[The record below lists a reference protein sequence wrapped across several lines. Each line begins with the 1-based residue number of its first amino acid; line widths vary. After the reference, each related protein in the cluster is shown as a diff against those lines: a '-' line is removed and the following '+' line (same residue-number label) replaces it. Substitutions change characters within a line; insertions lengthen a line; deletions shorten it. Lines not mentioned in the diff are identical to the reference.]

1 MAMIGLV
8 GFIGAGKG
16 TVGEYLKLDGYHQG
30 SFAGALKDTASTLF
44 GWDRNL
50 LEGDTVESR
59 NFRESIDGWWSDRF
73 GYEFTPRLALQLL
86 GTEAGR
92 NVFHPDVW
100 IYSLEKRI
108 EGLKDVVLTDT
119 RFPNEIEFIRS
130 KGGIIIEVTRG
141 KRPEW
146 YETALKQNQYGI
158 DREYELFDEGLCM
171 EQLYPNIHISEWSW
185 IGQKVDYTI
194 YNDGTLDD
202 LISNVRKI
210 LTQIKNNDTMVTQL
224 NNGDSNETFE

>member
-1 MAMIGLV
+1 MIIGLV

-16 TVGEYLKLDGYHQG
+16 TVGEYLHMEGYHQG

-44 GWDRNL
+44 GWEREL

-59 NFRESIDGWWSDRF
+59 NFRESIDGWWSNRF
-73 GYEFTPRLALQLL
+73 GYDFTPRMALQLL

-130 KGGIIIEVTRG
+130 KGGIIIEVVRG
-141 KRPEW
+141 ERPDW
-146 YETALKQNQYGI
+146 YRLALEMNKFEFGHNQQHK
-158 DREYELFDEGLCM
+158 DLE
-171 EQLYPNIHISEWSW
+171 NKVHISERAW

-194 YNDGTLDD
+194 QNNGTLDD
-202 LISNVRKI
+202 LLKNIRSV
-210 LTQIKNNDTMVTQL
+210 LTELKNNDTMVTQL
-224 NNGDSNETFE
+224 NNGETNEIISRHN